1 MADRDHELRHAA
13 FQFLEHQSRLLGE
26 ILPWSVLSSGFV
38 YEGQRVPLVGPQGI
52 FKPAGM
58 RLPLSITT
66 APILPGK
73 ERPYED
79 EIGSDDLIRYR
90 YRGTDP
96 SHRDNAGLRET
107 MRQRVPLVYLHGVA
121 KGQYVAEWPVFVIA
135 DDQAALTFTVA
146 VGTRGPASGDAPLAN
161 MIGEGELER
170 RYATR
175 TAIARLHQQCFRAR
189 VLAAYRERCAVCRL
203 RHRELL
209 DAAHI
214 LPDGH
219 PDGRPVVPNGLSL
232 CTLHHSA
239 FDRYVLGVTPD
250 LRIEI
255 RGDVLEE
262 KDGPMLLH
270 GLQGFHGMKL
280 VVPGAPQLRPNR
292 DFLSERYELF
302 RKAS

>member
-1 MADRDHELRHAA
+1 
-13 FQFLEHQSRLLGE
+13 
-26 ILPWSVLSSGFV
+26 
-38 YEGQRVPLVGPQGI
+38 
-52 FKPAGM
+52 M

-79 EIGSDDLIRYR
+79 EIGADDLILYR
-90 YRGTDP
+90 YRGVDP
-96 SHRDNAGLRET
+96 LHRDNVGLRET
-107 MRQRVPLVYLHGVA
+107 MIRRLPLVYLHGVA

-146 VGTRGPASGDAPLAN
+146 VGVRGSTSEAVQLAAFVAEGD
-161 MIGEGELER
+161 IER

-175 TAIARLHQQCFRAR
+175 TAISRLHQQAFRAR

-219 PDGRPVVPNGLSL
+219 PEGRPVVPNGLSL

-255 RGDVLEE
+255 RDDVLKE

-270 GLQGFHGMKL
+270 GLQGFHGAQL
-280 VVPGAPQLRPNR
+280 VVPTASQLRPNR
-292 DFLSERYELF
+292 DFLSARYELF

>member
-1 MADRDHELRHAA
+1 MIR
-13 FQFLEHQSRLLGE
+13 RL
-26 ILPWSVLSSGFV
+26 
-38 YEGQRVPLVGPQGI
+38 
-52 FKPAGM
+52 
-58 RLPLSITT
+58 
-66 APILPGK
+66 
-73 ERPYED
+73 
-79 EIGSDDLIRYR
+79 
-90 YRGTDP
+90 
-96 SHRDNAGLRET
+96 
-107 MRQRVPLVYLHGVA
+107 PLVYLHGVA

-146 VGTRGPASGDAPLAN
+146 VGVRGSTSEAVQLAAFVAEGD
-161 MIGEGELER
+161 IER

-175 TAIARLHQQCFRAR
+175 TAISRLHQQAFRAR

-219 PDGRPVVPNGLSL
+219 PEGRPVVPNGLSL

-255 RGDVLEE
+255 RDDVLKE

-270 GLQGFHGMKL
+270 GLQGFHGAQL
-280 VVPGAPQLRPNR
+280 VVPTASQLRPNR
-292 DFLSERYELF
+292 DFLSARYELF